1 MKWQSQQFNDDY
13 VDDGDDDDELMMMCI
28 DGEGDVLF
36 SVVVFV
42 VDLKLN
48 WTEWLTEKSV

>member
-13 VDDGDDDDELMMMCI
+13 DGDDDDELMMCI
-28 DGEGDVLF
+28 DGQGDVLF
-36 SVVVFV
+36 SVVIV
-42 VDLKLN
+42 VVAEFDLKLN